1 MKNITIILGFFSLIF
16 AQTTVSG
23 VVTDGDNN
31 PVADANIVL
40 SNGFGTTS
48 GSDGSFTFTASVP
61 TTATFSAI
69 GFADKSVTVSGG
81 SVSVELSNKPVA
93 LDAVDVLACC

>member
-1 MKNITIILGFFSLIF
+1 MKNIAIILGFFSLIF

-48 GSDGSFTFTASVP
+48 DNDGSFAFTATVP
-61 TTATFSAI
+61 TTATTVPVTI
-69 GFADKSVTVSGG
+69 QRPVIYTEEDNLRLTVYHDKVM
-81 SVSVELSNKPVA
+81 LI
-93 LDAVDVLACC
+93 L